1 MSVANA
7 AEVMREAVKKHSTW
21 YLVQSALMILAGALA
36 LLFPSVP
43 STAVAFY
50 VGWLLI
56 ISGVL
61 QAIGLIDA
69 HDVPHFWLQLLS
81 VVLFMVVGLLILRLG
96 NIVGS
101 SILHPE
107 TGRPSLTLLLAVL
120 FMVEGFSK
128 VIFSLTIRPLPSWSW
143 VFGSGIVGNF
153 ARILPLDE
161 HSRSGAGTAWRAP
174 WHPDLNPISLQSCVG
189 GVAQSGLNS
198 PLAVVSVGQAGP
210 RPPTSHRPPLIWL
223 ADGEGSALLTIQR
236 LCGVHL
242 RGYRRGKVGP
252 FPDLQGTAR
261 SRIADG
267 PVGKTI
273 PLAAHSLRGFRLSAD
288 CP

>member
-43 STAVAFY
+43 STAVVFY

-81 VVLFMVVGLLILRLG
+81 VVLFMVVGLLILRLC

-101 SILHPE
+101 SILRPE
-107 TGRPSLTLLLAVL
+107 TGRLSITLLLAVL

-143 VFGSGIVGNF
+143 VFGSGIVG
-153 ARILPLDE
+153 ILLAFYLWTNTPVAALGRLGVLLGIQLICE
-161 HSRSGAGTAWRAP
+161 GVALGVLAWRA
-174 WHPDLNPISLQSCVG
+174 
-189 GVAQSGLNS
+189 
-198 PLAVVSVGQAGP
+198 
-210 RPPTSHRPPLIWL
+210 R
-223 ADGEGSALLTIQR
+223 
-236 LCGVHL
+236 
-242 RGYRRGKVGP
+242 
-252 FPDLQGTAR
+252 
-261 SRIADG
+261 
-267 PVGKTI
+267 
-273 PLAAHSLRGFRLSAD
+273 
-288 CP
+288 

>member
-7 AEVMREAVKKHSTW
+7 ADVMREAVKKHSTW

-43 STAVAFY
+43 STAVVFY

-107 TGRPSLTLLLAVL
+107 TGLLSLTLLFVLA
-120 FMVEGFSK
+120 
-128 VIFSLTIRPLPSWSW
+128 
-143 VFGSGIVGNF
+143 
-153 ARILPLDE
+153 
-161 HSRSGAGTAWRAP
+161 
-174 WHPDLNPISLQSCVG
+174 
-189 GVAQSGLNS
+189 
-198 PLAVVSVGQAGP
+198 
-210 RPPTSHRPPLIWL
+210 
-223 ADGEGSALLTIQR
+223 
-236 LCGVHL
+236 
-242 RGYRRGKVGP
+242 RRV
-252 FPDLQGTAR
+252 R
-261 SRIADG
+261 
-267 PVGKTI
+267 
-273 PLAAHSLRGFRLSAD
+273 
-288 CP
+288 